1 MFRKGTEQ
9 TIQGCS
15 LGSGRYQS
23 MENDFLGL
31 SWLEEDFAAESS
43 VFQNYDK
50 NRDKKAGSAGTAYC
64 RPY

>member
-1 MFRKGTEQ
+1 
-9 TIQGCS
+9 
-15 LGSGRYQS
+15 
-23 MENDFLGL
+23 MENDFLGQ
-31 SWLEEDFAAESS
+31 SRLEEDFAAESF